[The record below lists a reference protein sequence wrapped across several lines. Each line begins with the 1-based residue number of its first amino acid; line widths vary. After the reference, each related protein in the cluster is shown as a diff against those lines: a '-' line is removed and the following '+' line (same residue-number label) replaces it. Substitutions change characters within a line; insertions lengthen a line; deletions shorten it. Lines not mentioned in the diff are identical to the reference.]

1 MKEKLTILSIF
12 RHAVSQNKVL
22 SIILLISALVYVIID
37 KFVVQTFIISIVQN
51 VRNFSVVSS
60 LIIHLGMVFA
70 ISFCSQAFLDY
81 KTTRFTDSL
90 TNSLIQ
96 QMARSVYHKYENNMS
111 NMETELITTYFEKM
125 NSSLMDLILIQKWRK
140 LSILLLP
147 ACIIMYAFYVN
158 TKLGVLMLVSLVAI
172 YYLSKILITYVQ
184 KEGQE
189 NEKNKNKILNSFSDF
204 IQNILSIYSNGTI
217 DRESEILERNN
228 QTTQFLS
235 SAFARKFT
243 NIKILFIL
251 LTIVLLLS
259 IIYVIIYKFS
269 NISTNQ
275 KQNLIILIISIIFEM
290 YQLISISNPMQEQV
304 NSFNAIADIFKADDA
319 NQNTTTTLPKNL
331 QQIQN
336 YDIKCN
342 NLCFQDILKNITIQF
357 PFGQRCAIMGHIGS
371 GKSTFIKLLTKYA
384 KPCKGNIYLGNNNID
399 HLNLIQYRSIIAYIP
414 QHVSLFNRSIES
426 NLFYGSIITPAQKE
440 AIIELYNIRSFF
452 GNDLKRRVGHNGKY
466 LSGGQRQMLYILR
479 NIIQPF
485 RQIFIMDE
493 PTVGLDQ
500 QSFQYLLMLLN
511 RIQNKTLLII
521 THDHEVLKIMDRVI
535 YFEKGQIK
543 KDRPL

>member
-1 MKEKLTILSIF
+1 MKEKLSILSIF
-12 RHAVSQNKVL
+12 QHAVSQNKVL

-37 KFVVQTFIISIVQN
+37 KFVVQTYIISIVQN
-51 VRNFSVVSS
+51 VSNLTVVSS
-60 LIIHLGMVFA
+60 LIIHLGIVFA

-96 QMARSVYHKYENNMS
+96 QMARSVYHKYENNMT
-111 NMETELITTYFEKM
+111 NMESELITAYFEKM
-125 NSSLMDLILIQKWRK
+125 NASLMDLILIQKWRK

-147 ACIIMYAFYVN
+147 SCIILYSFFVN
-158 TKLGVLMLVSLVAI
+158 TKLGVLMMVSLVGI
-172 YYLSKILITYVQ
+172 YYLSKILISYVQ
-184 KEGQE
+184 KEGQA
-189 NEKNKNKILNSFSDF
+189 NEQNKNKILNYFSDF

-217 DRESEILERNN
+217 DHESVILEENN
-228 QTTQFLS
+228 QTTQILS
-235 SAFARKFT
+235 SEFARKFT

-259 IIYVIIYKFS
+259 IIYIIIYKFS
-269 NISTNQ
+269 NIPTMQ
-275 KQNLIILIISIIFEM
+275 KQNLIILIISMIFEM

-304 NSFNAIADIFKADDA
+304 NSFNAIADILKVAP
-319 NQNTTTTLPKNL
+319 NQNTTLPKKI

-336 YDIKCN
+336 YDIKCD
-342 NLCFQDILKNITIQF
+342 NLCFKDILKNITIQF

-384 KPCKGNIYLGNNNID
+384 KPCNGNIHLGNSNID
-399 HLNLIQYRSIIAYIP
+399 NLNLWQYRSLIAYIP
-414 QHVSLFNRSIES
+414 QHVSLFNRSIET

-440 AIIELYNIRSFF
+440 AIIEMYHIRRFF
-452 GNDLKRRVGHNGKY
+452 GNDLTRKIGHNGKY

-511 RIQNKTLLII
+511 RIKNKTLLII
-521 THDHEVLKIMDRVI
+521 THDHELLKIMDRVI

-543 KDRPL
+543 KDRLL